1 MTLPC
6 QGARVGPLLA
16 IEIAPANASKSNQ
29 IDHLVVLEDID
40 RAAEFFDRL
49 IEAEINPLLVL
60 GEGKGMCAADGL
72 VILRGLRSESLAGCR
87 MQHPL
92 QGFRSM
98 GLASAPPQ

>member
-1 MTLPC
+1 MSTMTLPC

-72 VILRGLRSESLAGCR
+72 VILRG
-87 MQHPL
+87 
-92 QGFRSM
+92 
-98 GLASAPPQ
+98 